1 MSINCICQSN
11 SSFHPSMKKMWVKV
25 NPREGTVTGGK
36 RLFLLS
42 IAEQTSYI
50 P

>member
-25 NPREGTVTGGK
+25 SPREGTVTGGK
-36 RLFLLS
+36 LLFLLS
-42 IAEQTSYI
+42 VAEPTSSV